1 MHLFE
6 EACERFKTHRARIG
20 LIGLGYAGLPLACLF
35 AQTGFKVTGF
45 DIDDQKVQS

>member
-20 LIGLGYAGLPLACLF
+20 LIGLGDAGLPLACLF
-35 AQTGFKVTGF
+35 AQTGFKVTVS
-45 DIDDQKVQS
+45 ISTTKRSRS